1 MTTSGEHHPAFEEY
15 CECIFELRED
25 NLEII
30 QARIADRLNVS
41 RPSVS
46 EMIHRMESEG
56 LVTAM
61 GSRIRLTDLG
71 ESIAVRVV
79 RRHRISE
86 RFLVDVL
93 GLSWSV
99 AHHEACK
106 WEHVITSEVES
117 AMNKFL
123 GTPTTC
129 PHGNPIPG
137 SNYVEPM
144 LKSLVAFDVGTEFTV
159 ARITEELEFT
169 PGVLDFL
176 QQAKIVP
183 GLRGVIVSS
192 GADGSRTVR
201 VYGRPVDIDA
211 FTSARILVTA

>member
-1 MTTSGEHHPAFEEY
+1 MATSGEHHPAFEEY

-30 QARIADRLNVS
+30 QARVAERLNVS

-106 WEHVITSEVES
+106 WEHVITAEVES

-137 SNYVEPM
+137 SNYVEST
-144 LKSLVAFDVGTEFTV
+144 LNSLATLDVGVEFTF

-169 PGVLDFL
+169 PGVLDYL
-176 QQAKIVP
+176 QEARIVP

-192 GADGSRTVR
+192 GVDGSRTVR
-201 VYGRPVDIDA
+201 IYGKPVDIDA

>member
-1 MTTSGEHHPAFEEY
+1 
-15 CECIFELRED
+15 
-25 NLEII
+25 
-30 QARIADRLNVS
+30 
-41 RPSVS
+41 
-46 EMIHRMESEG
+46 
-56 LVTAM
+56 M

-106 WEHVITSEVES
+106 WEHVITAEVES

>member
-61 GSRIRLTDLG
+61 GSRIRLTALG

-106 WEHVITSEVES
+106 WEHVITAEVES

-144 LKSLVAFDVGTEFTV
+144 LKSLVAFDVGAEFTV